1 MKAYQPMLL
10 GLGMLA
16 LAGCDSAEQ
25 AAESFTKK
33 VEEAAVE
40 TARESLGETL
50 KEFDKHLAEKLA
62 CADAQSVAKNAHF
75 LNVVQGAQFGDMRL
89 EVFGRGEVDFGG
101 DRDSISGRAGVRLR
115 F

>member
-1 MKAYQPMLL
+1 MSIVKPLLL
-10 GLGMLA
+10 GLGLFA

-50 KEFDKHLAEKLA
+50 KEFDKQVDQLNEKV
-62 CADAQSVAKNAHF
+62 DKAQESTRQFMDQAQPKPE
-75 LNVVQGAQFGDMRL
+75 QGAPAQGA
-89 EVFGRGEVDFGG
+89 EQPGQTTAET
-101 DRDSISGRAGVRLR
+101 
-115 F
+115 